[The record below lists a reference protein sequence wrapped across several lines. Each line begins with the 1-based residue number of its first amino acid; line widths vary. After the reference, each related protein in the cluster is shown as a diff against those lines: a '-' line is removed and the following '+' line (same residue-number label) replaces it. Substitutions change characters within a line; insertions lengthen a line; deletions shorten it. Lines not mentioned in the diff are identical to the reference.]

1 MSFRLLIVLSTDC
14 GRGAVVLSDIVP
26 IETRGFY
33 QSVNN
38 LGWGL
43 GGVLGAACGGYIA
56 DTVGW
61 RWEFGLQVPFGIF
74 CIIVLMCTIPDPE
87 KIETAGLRE
96 RFKDF
101 DFAGSVYLTSSLM
114 FLILGLNLGG
124 NVLPWGDYRILGSLA
139 IGAILGALLL
149 RAEQRAISPVM
160 PLRLL
165 WSAPRGLLI
174 FNNVA
179 NMIIVNS
186 VLFNLP
192 LYFQAVRGES
202 AAEAGGRLFIPSI
215 AGTFAGVSTGLI
227 ITRTGRLHDT
237 LYFGAILL
245 IIGCGMFCV
254 MPPNLPFWG
263 YFIFLIPVNL
273 GSGFVMPSSLL
284 SILATSSQEEQAVA
298 TSTLIMWRSLGGV
311 LGVALSSLIVQ
322 NGLNTF
328 LERDITGPN
337 KQEIIDMVR
346 KSVNSIYGLDPIHK
360 AEGIVSFP
368 LLIVEETKTYE
379 NSCPL
384 LRKQFKALL
393 RVYDGGFGS
402 CSAIS
407 LSDTATKHPSENGI
421 EENGVCP
428 WRRINLGRWR
438 EEYL

>member
-1 MSFRLLIVLSTDC
+1 MRNLHGRNYVVCPSPQFNELHRCPFNLRNRCRWNDNNVSVAPVDC
-14 GRGAVVLSDIVP
+14 CLNADCCRGAIVLSDIVP

-74 CIIVLMCTIPDPE
+74 CIIVLMFTIPDPE

-101 DFAGSVYLTSSLM
+101 DFTGSAYLTSSLI
-114 FLILGLNLGG
+114 FLILGMNLGG

-139 IGAILGALLL
+139 VGAILGALLI
-149 RAEQRAISPVM
+149 RTEQHAISPVM

-165 WSAPRGLLI
+165 GSAPRGLLI

-179 NMIIVNS
+179 DMIVVNS

-237 LYFGAILL
+237 LYLGAILL
-245 IIGCGMFCV
+245 IIGSAMFCV

-273 GSGFVMPSSLL
+273 GNGFVMPSALMSV
-284 SILATSSQEEQAVA
+284 LATSSQEEQAVA

-337 KQEIIDMVR
+337 KREIIDMVR

-360 AEGIVSFP
+360 AEGMVSP
-368 LLIVEETKTYE
+368 VNYVRDK
-379 NSCPL
+379 
-384 LRKQFKALL
+384 
-393 RVYDGGFGS
+393 D
-402 CSAIS
+402 
-407 LSDTATKHPSENGI
+407 
-421 EENGVCP
+421 
-428 WRRINLGRWR
+428 
-438 EEYL
+438 